1 MNSYPKIS
9 IVTVSLNS
17 AQYIEDNIRSVL
29 MQNYPNVEHII
40 IDAGSNDGTIDILKK
55 YPHLIW
61 ISEPDKGQSE
71 GLNKGFKRASGDIIG
86 WINSDDCLVE
96 NSLYRVADF
105 FIRNPDEIAVVGDQ
119 IIIDE
124 FNNEIDIIR
133 SQPYTFKYLVDKS
146 KGITQNS
153 IFFRSF
159 VFQKIGYLDENLHYS
174 MDYDFFIRVASIKMI
189 PYMPVP
195 LAKFRLHVGSKT
207 YRGTY
212 YFSKE
217 RIKIRRRYK
226 GRIFDI
232 AGRTDL
238 YIIVSEPLRRI
249 RFIRNFIRKL
259 KNLIRV

>member
-1 MNSYPKIS
+1 MDSYPKIS
-9 IVTVSLNS
+9 IVTVSYNS
-17 AQYIEDNIRSVL
+17 ARYIEDNIKSL
-29 MQNYPNVEHII
+29 LDQNYPKFEHII
-40 IDAGSNDGTIDILKK
+40 IDAGSKDGTVDILNK

-71 GLNKGFKRASGDIIG
+71 GLNKGFKKSSGDIIG
-86 WINSDDCLVE
+86 WINSDDCLAE
-96 NSLYRVADF
+96 NSLYRVAEF
-105 FIRNPDEIAVVGDQ
+105 FVRNPDEIAVVGDQ

-124 FNNEIDIIR
+124 FGNEIDIVR
-133 SQPYTFKYLVDKS
+133 SQPYTFEYLLNKS

-153 IFFRSF
+153 IFFRSL
-159 VFQKIGYLDENLHYS
+159 VFKKIGYLDENLHYS

-195 LAKFRLHVGSKT
+195 LAKFRIHAGSKT

-217 RIKIRRRYK
+217 RIKIRQKYK

-238 YIIVSEPLRRI
+238 YILVTEPLRRI
-249 RFIRNFIRKL
+249 SLIRKL
-259 KNLIRV
+259 VRKVKKLIRI